1 MNFLLTDIFYYD
13 IVKYERR
20 SEYLINDRIKLIRK
34 HPKISLTQEAFGER
48 IGLKKSSLSL
58 IENGIN
64 NVTQQTILSI
74 CREFNVNENW
84 LKYGEGDMF
93 ITLTHDEEVAM
104 YVQDMLDDTD
114 DEISEFIKDFIVVYQ
129 KQDDASKQVLRK
141 LANDLYAQHQKR
153 E

>member
-1 MNFLLTDIFYYD
+1 M
-13 IVKYERR
+13 
-20 SEYLINDRIKLIRK
+20 INDRIKLIRK

-58 IENGIN
+58 IEHGIN

-114 DEISEFIKDFIVVYQ
+114 DEISELIKDFIVVYQ

-141 LANDLYAQHQKR
+141 LANDLYAQYQKK

>member
-1 MNFLLTDIFYYD
+1 M
-13 IVKYERR
+13 
-20 SEYLINDRIKLIRK
+20 INDRIKLIRK

>member
-1 MNFLLTDIFYYD
+1 MLIYKLKGGIFLTN
-13 IVKYERR
+13 
-20 SEYLINDRIKLIRK
+20 INNRIREVRK
-34 HPKISLTQEAFGER
+34 NKQINMTQQEFGKR
-48 IGLKKSSLSL
+48 IGIKSNSLSQ
-58 IENGIN
+58 IENGVN
-64 NVTQQTILSI
+64 NATELIIKAI

>member
-114 DEISEFIKDFIVVYQ
+114 DEISELIKDFIIVYQ
-129 KQDDASKQVLRK
+129 KQDDASKEVLRK
-141 LANDLYAQHQKR
+141 LANDLYSQRQNK

>member
-1 MNFLLTDIFYYD
+1 MI
-13 IVKYERR
+13 
-20 SEYLINDRIKLIRK
+20 SDRIKQIRK
-34 HPKISLTQEAFGER
+34 HPQISLTQEAFGER

-74 CREFNVNENW
+74 CREFHVNENW
-84 LKYGEGDMF
+84 LKNGEGDMF
-93 ITLTHDEEVAM
+93 IHLTHDEEVAM

-114 DEISEFIKDFIVVYQ
+114 DEILELIKNFIVVYQ
-129 KQDDASKQVLRK
+129 KQDEASKCVLRK
-141 LANDLYAQHQKR
+141 LANDIYSLYKKK

>member
-1 MNFLLTDIFYYD
+1 M
-13 IVKYERR
+13 
-20 SEYLINDRIKLIRK
+20 INDRIKLIRK

-114 DEISEFIKDFIVVYQ
+114 DEISELIKDFIVVYQ

>member
-1 MNFLLTDIFYYD
+1 MTN
-13 IVKYERR
+13 
-20 SEYLINDRIKLIRK
+20 INNRIREVRK
-34 HPKISLTQEAFGER
+34 NKQINMTQQEFGKR
-48 IGLKKSSLSL
+48 IGIKSNSLSQ
-58 IENGIN
+58 IENGVN
-64 NVTQQTILSI
+64 NATELIIKAI

>member
-20 SEYLINDRIKLIRK
+20 TEYLINDRIKLIRK

-58 IENGIN
+58 IEHGIN

-114 DEISEFIKDFIVVYQ
+114 DEISELIKDFIVVYQ

-141 LANDLYAQHQKR
+141 LANDLYAQYQKK

>member
-20 SEYLINDRIKLIRK
+20 TEYLINDRIKLIRK

-114 DEISEFIKDFIVVYQ
+114 DEISELIKDFIVVYQ